1 MHRQADYRIADTI
14 NTGTLLPCGVP
25 ESLQTKKTTETGG
38 LQHEFRRIL
47 KSDG

>member
-1 MHRQADYRIADTI
+1 MKETNND
-14 NTGTLLPCGVP
+14 TGTLLPCGVP
-25 ESLQTKKTTETGG
+25 VQPKTITAETGG

>member
-1 MHRQADYRIADTI
+1 MQYQREKVK
-14 NTGTLLPCGVP
+14 NSTGTLLPCGVP
-25 ESLQTKKTTETGG
+25 VQPKTITAETGG